1 DPERSSKCRMNKT
14 FTFLKG
20 FEITELPFTIH
31 YSLFTNHY
39 SLSFGL
45 FIDSL
50 FEKSIVHIGKGI
62 LILFSS
68 KAFFNAIIARFVA
81 ERISFLFEISV
92 QNLTTKLI
100 ELSANSW
107 YINST
112 SSLPR
117 WGNNFSMVSIVRF
130 CTNSRSES

>member
-1 DPERSSKCRMNKT
+1 MYHR
-14 FTFLKG
+14 
-20 FEITELPFTIH
+20 ITIHYSLFTIH
-31 YSLFTNHY
+31 YSLFINHY

-50 FEKSIVHIGKGI
+50 FEKSIVLIGKGI
-62 LILFSS
+62 FILFSS

-81 ERISFLFEISV
+81 ERISFHFEISV

-117 WGNNFSMVSIVRF
+117 WGNSFSMVSIVRF